1 MPIVVVSA
9 DQEKESNFLFWL
21 NIFMEQAIETK
32 TGVEALL
39 QKRPLIISGP
49 CSAETEEQVVQTATR
64 LAATGKVDILRAGIW
79 KPRTRPGS
87 FEGIGTKG
95 LPWLQQA
102 KKESGLPVAVE
113 VATAKQVEDA
123 LHFGVDV
130 LWIGARTT
138 VNPFSVQDVADAL
151 KGADVPVLIK
161 NPINPDLELWIGA
174 VERVANAG
182 IKNIG
187 LIHRGFSSY
196 GNTEYRNAPMW
207 HLAIEMKR
215 RNPGMLLINDPSHIC
230 GRRDILMD
238 VAQKAI
244 DLDFDGLIIESH
256 IDPDN
261 AWSDAKQQVT
271 PERLGEMISSIVWR
285 TETIDSEE
293 LHAVMEKMRQQINQ
307 LDDELL
313 QLIGQRMKVAD
324 KIGQYK
330 KDNNITIL
338 QTNRWNA
345 ILERAYQRGD
355 KLGLSQEFITKY
367 FDAVHMESINHQNK
381 IMNA

>member
-1 MPIVVVSA
+1 
-9 DQEKESNFLFWL
+9 
-21 NIFMEQAIETK
+21 MEQAIEQA

-39 QKRPLIISGP
+39 KKRPLIISGP
-49 CSAETEEQVVQTATR
+49 CSAETEEQVVQTAIR

-102 KKESGLPVAVE
+102 KKASGLPVAIE
-113 VATAKQVEDA
+113 VATGKQVEDA
-123 LHFGVDV
+123 LHFDVDV

-151 KGADVPVLIK
+151 RGVDVPVLIK

-174 VERVANAG
+174 VERVAKAG

-215 RNPGMLLINDPSHIC
+215 RNPGLLMINDPSHIC
-230 GRRDILMD
+230 GRRDILLD

-261 AWSDAKQQVT
+261 AWSDAKQQIT
-271 PERLGEMISSIVWR
+271 PEQLGDLIGSIIWR
-285 TETIDSEE
+285 KEDINSEE
-293 LHAVMEKMRQQINQ
+293 LHAAMEKMRSQINQ

-313 QLIGQRMKVAD
+313 QLLGQRMKVAD

-345 ILERAYQRGD
+345 ILERAFAKGD
-355 KLGLSQEFITKY
+355 VLGLSKEFVTRY

-381 IMNA
+381 VMNS

>member
-1 MPIVVVSA
+1 
-9 DQEKESNFLFWL
+9 
-21 NIFMEQAIETK
+21 MEHVIETK
-32 TGVEALL
+32 SGVEALL
-39 QKRPLIISGP
+39 LKRPLIISGP

-285 TETIDSEE
+285 TEEIDSEE

-345 ILERAYQRGD
+345 ILERAYERGE

-381 IMNA
+381 IMNS